1 MLDIEVY
8 NNSEKKGYINL
19 SNRFIRA
26 FRAGLFERGGFP
38 TRVYDERELVRYI
51 DSQHSECFERY
62 FNELCEGITDNEIRE
77 IIKATQKIYHYTVEK
92 YNKEFLVKAPILDA
106 IYCLRVLKAVTQNH
120 KSLRVMEIGAGSGI
134 LGCLLLQQGYKYIC
148 TDVAQAFYLIQN
160 QLFGLFTD
168 DIQELVID
176 EAYDINS
183 DCIHVPY
190 WKLWDLRGQE
200 GGIDVFI
207 CNHAILEMHL
217 NAIRF
222 YLKMAQERMKRSKG
236 GYFIIR
242 GFGWNVERSLL
253 DMLNDFKEFDFNL
266 IYFDF
271 NKEVAVYG
279 LEGESVFDEVYQCM
293 QNPQFTEKKEYNI
306 YSLGKNLKAKITNC
320 VYASNGMGNIIKMEL
335 VNTQS
340 DITIYNLIDE
350 YDKITKIQDSPDEE
364 FANYWVSK

>member
-8 NNSEKKGYINL
+8 NSSEKKGYIDL

-51 DSQHSECFERY
+51 DSQHGECFEKY
-62 FNELCEGITDNEIRE
+62 FNELCEGLTNHEYKE
-77 IIKATQKIYHYTVEK
+77 IIKVTQKIYHYTVER
-92 YNKEFLVKAPILDA
+92 YQKEFLVKAPILDA
-106 IYCLRVLKAVTQNH
+106 IYCLRILKAVTQNH
-120 KSLRVMEIGAGSGI
+120 KGLHVMEIGAGSGI

-148 TDVAQAFYLIQN
+148 TDVVQAFYLIQN
-160 QLFGLFTD
+160 QLFCLFTD

-176 EAYDINS
+176 ETYDISS

-190 WKLWDLRGQE
+190 WKLWDLREEE

-217 NAIRF
+217 NAMRF
-222 YLKMAQERMKRSKG
+222 YLKMSQNKMKRSKE
-236 GYFIIR
+236 GYFIVR

-253 DMLNDFKEFDFNL
+253 EMMNDFKEFGFNL

-271 NKEVAVYG
+271 NKEVAVYS
-279 LEGESVFDEVYQCM
+279 LKGECVFDEVYQSI

-306 YSLGKNLKAKITNC
+306 YNLGKNLKAKIENG
-320 VYASNGMGNIIKMEL
+320 VHFSNDRGKIIKMSL
-335 VNTQS
+335 ANIQR
-340 DITIYNLIDE
+340 DITICNLIDA
-350 YDKITKIQDSPDEE
+350 YDKITKVQDSPDEE
-364 FANYWVSK
+364 FANYLMRK